1 MIYLGNITRKFDE
14 LTAVDDIT
22 LTINKQ
28 EIVIIEGESGSGKTT
43 LLKMIGLLDSQF
55 SGNYSLFDRN
65 VFDLT
70 DTEKAQYRNEM
81 FGYIF
86 QDYQLLENE
95 TVFYNIK
102 IPLLYSKKFKSK
114 NHRDLVEHV
123 AEKMS
128 ILPLINKKVKFLSG
142 GEKQRVA
149 IARAIV
155 NQPEIILMDEPTSAL
170 NRTLSNT
177 LMNYI
182 YDYVESNKATLVII
196 THDINRVA
204 KKAYTSILMKDGK
217 IIEYTK
223 KSAYYE

>member
-1 MIYLGNITRKFDE
+1 MIYLENITRKFDE

-55 SGNYSLFDRN
+55 SGNYSLFDKN
-65 VFDLT
+65 VLDLT

-114 NHRDLVEHV
+114 NHRDLVENV

-170 NRTLSNT
+170 NRTLSNA